1 MMSSVVVG
9 MGEEEEQAQRPG
21 PSILAYPH
29 QEAVTMLTPSQNN
42 FTRDLYTVSQL
53 VIYAS
58 NIFLRCEQIYDGR
71 EKKKKCI

>member
-1 MMSSVVVG
+1 MSSVVIG
-9 MGEEEEQAQRPG
+9 MGEEEQAQRPG

-53 VIYAS
+53 YLHQIVSKGMNTNMVYS
-58 NIFLRCEQIYDGR
+58 NFYL
-71 EKKKKCI
+71 